1 MKLFKK
7 LISPLLV
14 ALLLAG
20 CSSMSSGVK
29 VGDQEFTSTEIQKS
43 VDEILASRKNVD
55 TSGMDLIVGPE
66 LLREQAQ
73 FFIVRVLMDKV
84 AKDQAVTVTPAD
96 VAARRADII
105 SGLGSESALAAAL
118 VGANL
123 ATSNLE
129 SYLRVLIISERLH
142 QYFVNSGVPE
152 NTAPKYVE
160 QLVIETASKMG
171 IKVNS
176 KYGKWN
182 VENALIEAS
191 DATDGAV
198 TQLP

>member
-29 VGDQEFTSTEIQKS
+29 VGDQEFTSTEIQKT
-43 VDEILASRKNVD
+43 VDEILAARKNVD
-55 TSGMDLIVGPE
+55 TTGMDLIVGPE

-73 FFIVRVLMDKV
+73 FFIVRVLMDKI
-84 AKDQAVTVTPAD
+84 AKDMFVTVTAAD
-96 VAARRADII
+96 VAARKADVI
-105 SGLGSESALAAAL
+105 SRLGSESELPAAI
-118 VGANL
+118 VSANL
-123 ATSNLE
+123 AESNLE

-142 QYFVNSGVPE
+142 ENFVKAGVSE
-152 NTAPKYVE
+152 SDAPNFVE
-160 QLVIETASKMG
+160 QLVVETASKLG
-171 IKVNS
+171 VKVNS

-182 VENALIEAS
+182 ADNASIQAG
-191 DATDGAV
+191 DPTDGAV
-198 TQLP
+198 TEQP

>member
-29 VGDQEFTSTEIQKS
+29 VGDQEFTSTEIQKT
-43 VDEILASRKNVD
+43 VDEILAARKNVD
-55 TSGMDLIVGPE
+55 TTGMDLIVGPE

-73 FFIVRVLMDKV
+73 FFIVRVLMDKI
-84 AKDQAVTVTPAD
+84 AKDMFVKVTAAD
-96 VAARRADII
+96 VAARKADVI
-105 SGLGSESALAAAL
+105 SRLGSESELPAAI
-118 VGANL
+118 VSANL
-123 ATSNLE
+123 AESNLE

-142 QYFVNSGVPE
+142 ENFVKAGVSE
-152 NTAPKYVE
+152 SDAPKFVE
-160 QLVIETASKMG
+160 QLVVETASKLG
-171 IKVNS
+171 VKVNS

-182 VENALIEAS
+182 ADNASIQAS
-191 DATDGAV
+191 DLTDGAV
-198 TQLP
+198 TEQP

>member
-1 MKLFKK
+1 
-7 LISPLLV
+7 
-14 ALLLAG
+14 
-20 CSSMSSGVK
+20 MSSGVK
-29 VGDQEFTSTEIQKS
+29 VGDQEFTSTEIQKT

-73 FFIVRVLMDKV
+73 FFIVKVLMDKI
-84 AKDQAVTVTPAD
+84 AKDMFVTVTPAD
-96 VAARRADII
+96 VAARKADVITR
-105 SGLGSESALAAAL
+105 LGSESELPAAL
-118 VGANL
+118 VSANL
-123 ATSNLE
+123 AASNFE

-142 QYFVNSGVPE
+142 ENFVKSGVSE
-152 NTAPKYVE
+152 NDAPKFVE
-160 QLVIETASKMG
+160 QLVIETASKLG

-182 VENALIEAS
+182 ADNASIQAS

-198 TQLP
+198 TEQP